1 MGLGVIFSIVRLSFQ
16 SLPSAWLGLG
26 TETALI
32 ENNYHR
38 VSE

>member
-1 MGLGVIFSIVRLSFQ
+1 MGSGVIFNIVISSFQ
-16 SLPSAWLGLG
+16 ALPSAWLGLG